1 VRGVSSGTVKI
12 GRNTC
17 TTGPINTAYK
27 IVPRPTTPPISQ
39 PTTSTVSSML
49 VRTNRKLRPV
59 RRTKPVIRP
68 SRGPGPN
75 WLPM

>member
-1 VRGVSSGTVKI
+1 M
-12 GRNTC
+12 
-17 TTGPINTAYK
+17 
-27 IVPRPTTPPISQ
+27 PPSSQ

-49 VRTNRKLRPV
+49 VRTSRMLTPGAAAR
-59 RRTKPVIRP
+59 PVIRP